1 MSLRPR
7 WFGLSRRVPA
17 SFSLVSVGLALVVG
31 LTAACQEDDTDAP
44 ARGDAVGVGAGAGA
58 GGDAAGEAGEA
69 GGPSGQAGEGP
80 SESGASG
87 AGGAGEPGEPG
98 GAGGAAGSSGGAGAA
113 GASSGPGAGAGGSE
127 AEPTDAWGPNACVA
141 ADTSGYAVGDT
152 IGALPLR
159 DCVTGEARSL
169 DEVCGA
175 SATWIFA
182 AHTHCPTCKATAGF
196 TDEVATAVAAE
207 NVAIVHTVHDDNG
220 TSCEQWKKTYGL
232 ASYPNV
238 RVYADPDGAVWDKLK
253 SSNYTAP
260 SAFLD
265 GKRVITYKQHG
276 MSKASVLKQIE
287 AARAH

>member
-17 SFSLVSVGLALVVG
+17 SFSLVPVGLALVVG
-31 LTAACQEDDTDAP
+31 LTAACQGDDTDAP

-58 GGDAAGEAGEA
+58 GGDAAGEAG
-69 GGPSGQAGEGP
+69 GPSGLAGEGP

-113 GASSGPGAGAGGSE
+113 GASSGPGAGGSE

-159 DCVTGEARSL
+159 DCVTGEAKSL

-287 AARAH
+287 AARAP